1 MVLKYHRIVISD
13 DEISFW
19 EENEVSPELS
29 IDSMRDVVHIFINGE
44 LSGI

>member
-1 MVLKYHRIVISD
+1 MVFKNHRIYISD
-13 DEISFW
+13 DEMSFW

-29 IDSMRDVVHIFINGE
+29 IDSMRDVVRIFINGE